1 MASNDMRQPPRFVPT
16 LTDVVNELAMPVQA
30 VPARAV
36 AAAASRPK
44 DKEMAEIPDLQQMP
58 DPSISLAIPNPNVL
72 VAEESPAA
80 EPDWEK
86 ITHALQ
92 VNVME
97 RLEEK
102 LNGHMREAFSEMV
115 HLHTQALYRSIRQ
128 DVECLV
134 SAAVLE
140 AIEQEMAKL
149 SKQHLPR

>member
-30 VPARAV
+30 VPARA
-36 AAAASRPK
+36 AAASRPT
-44 DKEMAEIPDLQQMP
+44 DKEMAEIPDLQQQMP
-58 DPSISLAIPNPNVL
+58 DSSISLAIPNPNVL